1 MSDENRPSIFRKK
14 SEEYIDSPE
23 KLDHYLHVT
32 SPGVWALLLAV
43 IVLLIGVLAWSIM
56 GRLETK
62 TTVAIVSEN
71 GQTLVYVPQDE
82 VESVVN
88 YRKAQLDGQELNLD
102 PTSPEAEEITE
113 STNLYIR
120 AAGKLNVGDIVY
132 KIPVEESVKEGVYS
146 GTVTKEIISPIS
158 LLLN

>member
-88 YRKAQLDGQELNLD
+88 YR
-102 PTSPEAEEITE
+102 TF
-113 STNLYIR
+113 
-120 AAGKLNVGDIVY
+120 
-132 KIPVEESVKEGVYS
+132 
-146 GTVTKEIISPIS
+146 
-158 LLLN
+158 